1 MWSDTKITAQL
12 GIKYP
17 IIQAGMAGNTTPEL
31 VASVSNSGGLGT
43 IGAGYFSSEKLAE
56 EIDKV
61 KLLTTQPFAV
71 NLFVPSKKHIKRAQV
86 DLMNAWLNPYR
97 RALDLEQPV
106 VNLSETQQLEQQI
119 DILIE
124 KRVPIV
130 SFTFGIPDV
139 HLIRK
144 MHEHH
149 MIVMGTA
156 TSVLEAI
163 VNEEA
168 GIDIIV
174 TQGSEAGGHR
184 GSFLKQ
190 EDGEYPMI
198 GSISLVTQGSEAG
211 GHRGSF
217 LKQEDGEYPM
227 IGSISLVPQVA
238 DAVSIPVVAAGGIMD
253 GRGVLASLIL
263 GASGVQMGTAF
274 LTSQESGAD
283 IAYKQAILNSTET
296 STVLTN
302 AFSGKMA
309 RGIRNDF
316 VDYLSTF
323 RGEVPEYPIQNQLTS
338 AIRKASTANHDHS
351 LMSLWSGQTPRLAT
365 SRKANEV
372 VESIVQ
378 QIEDMRFQS

>member
-1 MWSDTKITAQL
+1 MWSDTKITTQL
-12 GIKYP
+12 GIRYP

-31 VASVSNSGGLGT
+31 VANVSNSGGLGT
-43 IGAGYFSSEKLAE
+43 IGAGYFSLEKLAD

-71 NLFVPSKKHIKRAQV
+71 NLFVPSKQHIKPAQV
-86 DLMNAWLNPYR
+86 ELMNAWLNPYR

-106 VNLSETQQLEQQI
+106 VNLSESQKLEQQI

-156 TSVLEAI
+156 TSVEEAI

-168 GIDIIV
+168 GVDIVV

-190 EDGEYPMI
+190 KDG
-198 GSISLVTQGSEAG
+198 Q
-211 GHRGSF
+211 
-217 LKQEDGEYPM
+217 YPM

-283 IAYKQAILNSTET
+283 IAYKQAILNSTDT
-296 STVLTN
+296 STVLTKV
-302 AFSGKMA
+302 FSGKMA
-309 RGIRNDF
+309 RGIRNEF
-316 VDYLSTF
+316 IDYLSTF

-338 AIRKASTANHDHS
+338 AIRKASKANHDQS

-365 SRKANEV
+365 SRKASEV
-372 VESIVQ
+372 IESIVQ
-378 QIEDMRFQS
+378 QIEDMRFKS

>member
-1 MWSDTKITAQL
+1 MWFETKASAML

-31 VASVSNSGGLGT
+31 VASVSDSGGLGT
-43 IGAGYFSSEKLAE
+43 IGAGYFSLERLSE

-61 KLLTTQPFAV
+61 KLLTAKPFAV
-71 NLFVPSKKHIKRAQV
+71 NLFVPNKQKLKPAQV
-86 DLMNAWLNPYR
+86 DLMNAWLSPYR
-97 RALDLEQPV
+97 RALDLEHPV
-106 VNLSETQQLEQQI
+106 VNLSESQQLERQI

-124 KRVPIV
+124 KKVAV
-130 SFTFGIPDV
+130 ASFTFGVPETR
-139 HLIRK
+139 LIRK
-144 MHEHH
+144 MHENDI
-149 MIVMGTA
+149 IVMGTA
-156 TSVLEAI
+156 TSV
-163 VNEEA
+163 EEA
-168 GIDIIV
+168 LANEAAGVDIIV

-190 EDGEYPMI
+190 DGEYPMI
-198 GSISLVTQGSEAG
+198 GSISL
-211 GHRGSF
+211 
-217 LKQEDGEYPM
+217 
-227 IGSISLVPQVA
+227 IPQVA
-238 DAVSIPVVAAGGIMD
+238 DAVSVPVIAAGGIMD

-316 VDYLSTF
+316 VNYLSQF
-323 RGEVPEYPIQNQLTS
+323 NGEVPEYPIQNQLTS
-338 AIRKASTANHDHS
+338 AIRKASTANHDDS
-351 LMSLWSGQTPRLAT
+351 MMSLWSGQTPRLAT
-365 SRKANEV
+365 SRSAQEIV
-372 VESIVQ
+372 TSIVN
-378 QIEDMRFQS
+378 QIEEMRLR

>member
-1 MWSDTKITAQL
+1 MWSDTSITAQL

-31 VASVSNSGGLGT
+31 VASVSNSGGIGT
-43 IGAGYFSSEKLAE
+43 IGAGYFSSEKLAD
-56 EIDKV
+56 EIDNV

-71 NLFVPSKKHIKRAQV
+71 NLFVPSKQRIKPAQV

-124 KRVPIV
+124 KRVPVV

-149 MIVMGTA
+149 MIVIGTA
-156 TSVLEAI
+156 TSVEEAI

-168 GIDIIV
+168 GIDMIV

-184 GSFLKQ
+184 GSFLRQ
-190 EDGEYPMI
+190 DDGEYPMI
-198 GSISLVTQGSEAG
+198 GSISL
-211 GHRGSF
+211 
-217 LKQEDGEYPM
+217 
-227 IGSISLVPQVA
+227 IPQVA
-238 DAVSIPVVAAGGIMD
+238 DAVSIPVIAAGGIMD

-263 GASGVQMGTAF
+263 GASAVQMGTAF
-274 LTSQESGAD
+274 LTTQESGAD

-316 VDYLSTF
+316 VDYLSAF

-338 AIRKASTANHDHS
+338 AIRKASTAKHDHA

-372 VESIVQ
+372 IESIVQ
-378 QIEDMRFQS
+378 QIKEMRF

>member
-43 IGAGYFSSEKLAE
+43 IGAGYFSSEKLAD

-106 VNLSETQQLEQQI
+106 VNLSESQQLEKQI

-156 TSVLEAI
+156 TSVEEAI

-190 EDGEYPMI
+190 ENGEYPMI
-198 GSISLVTQGSEAG
+198 GSISL
-211 GHRGSF
+211 
-217 LKQEDGEYPM
+217 
-227 IGSISLVPQVA
+227 IPQVA

-316 VDYLSTF
+316 IDYLSTF

-338 AIRKASTANHDHS
+338 AIRKASTANHDYS

-365 SRKANEV
+365 SRKANEM

-378 QIEDMRFQS
+378 QIEDMRFKA